1 MALEQ
6 HHEDTPA
13 FRQRF
18 VGDVNKF
25 LENFIV
31 GHYRQFTAINNIKI
45 VFDKE
50 IVKSIKNISD
60 LGEKQL
66 KKFWNKLLVKAE
78 VPIIEIISKNNL

>member
-31 GHYRQFTAINNIKI
+31 GHYRQFYRY
-45 VFDKE
+45 
-50 IVKSIKNISD
+50 
-60 LGEKQL
+60 QQY
-66 KKFWNKLLVKAE
+66 
-78 VPIIEIISKNNL
+78 